1 MMDKTRMEGA
11 ISMGITKR
19 CMASVYLLK
28 DDHILLLYRQGS
40 RVVNNV
46 WIGSAGGHMEP
57 QEIDAPEFCV
67 LREMREELGLSAD
80 DISPPELRYIT
91 LRMTNGEIREN
102 HYYFAQL
109 RTDGELASNEGQLRW
124 FHLNELA
131 DLPMA
136 YTARYM
142 IDHWLETGRHTECI
156 YGGVADGEKL
166 VFTELFGY

>member
-1 MMDKTRMEGA
+1 MA
-11 ISMGITKR
+11 LTKR

-28 DDHILLLYRQGS
+28 DDQILLLYRQGS

-57 QEIDAPEFCV
+57 QEMDAPETCA
-67 LREMREELGLSAD
+67 LRELHEELGLAED
-80 DISPPELRYIT
+80 DITPPVLRYIT

-102 HYYFAQL
+102 HYYFAHL
-109 RTDGELASNEGQLRW
+109 KTSGELTSNEGQLRW

-142 IDHWLETGRHTECI
+142 IDHWLEMGRHTECI
-156 YGGVADGEKL
+156 YGGVADGERV
-166 VFTELFGY
+166 VFTELYGY